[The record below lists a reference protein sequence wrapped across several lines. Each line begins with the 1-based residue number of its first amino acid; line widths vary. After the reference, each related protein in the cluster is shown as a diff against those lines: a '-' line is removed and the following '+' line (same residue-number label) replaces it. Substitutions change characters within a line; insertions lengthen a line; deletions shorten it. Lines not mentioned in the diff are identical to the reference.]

1 MTWHPAPTEKDGF
14 MNLSELF
21 LGEYAALLVH
31 IRVSCSID
39 SAFRKNMTHVF
50 CPCYPLPSI
59 IMYIYGLRYYGTI
72 YDLKYYNLRF
82 QISQI
87 LGKVAR
93 MAGLKFFNTWQF
105 IFTSCR

>member
-1 MTWHPAPTEKDGF
+1 

-21 LGEYAALLVH
+21 LGEYVALLVH

-39 SAFRKNMTHVF
+39 SAFRKNMTRLLSI
-50 CPCYPLPSI
+50 LPVTVD
-59 IMYIYGLRYYGTI
+59 YNVYLWLRYYGTI

-93 MAGLKFFNTWQF
+93 MAGLKLCNKWQF